1 MWKNNY
7 PENDE
12 VIIKVQ
18 NDRYRCSRDKLTHN
32 SSYFEA
38 MFGGSFKEKNE
49 KLIDIK
55 VRTKLLI
62 IYKQF
67 LCLTCLILLF

>member
-7 PENDE
+7 PEEDE
-12 VIIKVQ
+12 VIIKIQ
-18 NDRYRCSRDKLTHN
+18 NDRYKCSRDKLIQH

-38 MFGGSFKEKNE
+38 MFGGSFKEKND

-55 VRTKLLI
+55 VHTELLI
-62 IYKQF
+62 F
-67 LCLTCLILLF
+67 NCFNV